1 MPSAALRFIDML
13 FSSSGFPSKSVI
25 VLEVVLLSTSPA
37 LCRDFICTD
46 TAHVAHP
53 FGLAL
58 AAGTRIGLIGRNDPL
73 STLDGGPSRKPIR
86 PSTRSKCWVHTC
98 CKSPSLGQ
106 SRTCWGAC
114 SSSAACEP
122 MPAIF
127 SHLSAQEC
135 FRLLAFGKALQL
147 KAMHIAIKPV
157 RADDSQQPVRGH
169 FCDLAQSR
177 SQALSHTFQAT
188 ESTHI
193 CQYKGRVRALLAP
206 SGSAIHVHGRP
217 AKWVR
222 ASDPAPHD

>member
-1 MPSAALRFIDML
+1 MIRCTA
-13 FSSSGFPSKSVI
+13 SSSPQVSV
-25 VLEVVLLSTSPA
+25 
-37 LCRDFICTD
+37 RCTD
-46 TAHVAHP
+46 VTHP

-58 AAGTRIGLIGRNDPL
+58 AALTRIGLDISEMTRSAL
-73 STLDGGPSRKPIR
+73 STAGPSRKPIR
-86 PSTRSKCWVHTC
+86 PSTRSKCWFHTC
-98 CKSPSLGQ
+98 CKSPRLGQ

-122 MPAIF
+122 LPAIF
-127 SHLSAQEC
+127 SHLSAQEG

-157 RADDSQQPVRGH
+157 RADDSQQPVRGR
-169 FCDLAQSR
+169 FCDLIESR

-193 CQYKGRVRALLAP
+193 CQYKGRVRALLTP
-206 SGSAIHVHGRP
+206 GGSASHVHGRP

-222 ASDPAPHD
+222 A

>member
-1 MPSAALRFIDML
+1 MTRSA
-13 FSSSGFPSKSVI
+13 
-25 VLEVVLLSTSPA
+25 LSTAGPA
-37 LCRDFICTD
+37 
-46 TAHVAHP
+46 
-53 FGLAL
+53 
-58 AAGTRIGLIGRNDPL
+58 
-73 STLDGGPSRKPIR
+73 RKPIR
-86 PSTRSKCWVHTC
+86 PSTRSKCWFQTC
-98 CKSPSLGQ
+98 CKSPRLGQ

-114 SSSAACEP
+114 SSIAACEP

-193 CQYKGRVRALLAP
+193 CQYKSRVRALLTPGFEP
-206 SGSAIHVHGRP
+206 SMFTA
-217 AKWVR
+217 
-222 ASDPAPHD
+222 DPPNWFERLGVQRHCVPPSCLHEALPHDLFPLLYPLLLSLSTCPDKISQQSHIISVGNVLKAKLEWLTGWIRRYVHIC